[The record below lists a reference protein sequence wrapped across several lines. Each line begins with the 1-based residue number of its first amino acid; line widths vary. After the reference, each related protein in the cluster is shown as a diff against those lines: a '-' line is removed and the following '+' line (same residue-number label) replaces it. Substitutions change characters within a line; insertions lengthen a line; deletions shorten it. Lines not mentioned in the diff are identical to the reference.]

1 MRESER
7 KLANTWRGIFLL
19 RSHCAHSIIAAVGD
33 GTGGLMKSSI
43 VKHSIVINGHKTS
56 VSLENAFWS
65 DLKEIAHAQEATLSE
80 LVAKIDQARQRGNL
94 SSAIRLFVL
103 EHIRLVSGTAKAG
116 AVAIAPQ
123 PLSGG

>member
-1 MRESER
+1 
-7 KLANTWRGIFLL
+7 
-19 RSHCAHSIIAAVGD
+19 
-33 GTGGLMKSSI
+33 MKSSI

-65 DLKEIAHAQEATLSE
+65 DLKGIAHAQEASLSE
-80 LVAKIDQARQRGNL
+80 LVAKIDQTRQQGNL

-103 EHIRLVSGTAKAG
+103 EHVHLVSGTAKTG

-123 PLSGG
+123 PLSGD

>member
-19 RSHCAHSIIAAVGD
+19 RSHWAHSIIAAVGD

-43 VKHSIVINGHKTS
+43 VKHSIVINAHKTS

-65 DLKEIAHAQEATLSE
+65 DLKEIAGRTLQF
-80 LVAKIDQARQRGNL
+80 LPAARVG
-94 SSAIRLFVL
+94 IEVL
-103 EHIRLVSGTAKAG
+103 T
-116 AVAIAPQ
+116 
-123 PLSGG
+123 